1 MFECVVVPLDGS
13 KLSEKALPALPR
25 LLRGEERKVVL
36 LHTPVPGAS
45 FLVPAAEFVRREKR
59 RATRYLAG
67 KAAALRR
74 RGLSIETVVEPGEP
88 SRVINRVALRK
99 GADLIVMSSHG
110 RGAAS
115 EWALGSVA
123 ERVLRTA
130 RLPVLVLRG
139 GKTPAL
145 RHLLVPLDG
154 SPRSLDVMSAVGEL
168 AEAAGARV
176 SLLHVGKRRPS
187 LARAVDLL
195 ARLDIPHRVLQRRGR
210 PVETVLKVARS
221 SRADVLAVAS
231 ATRPGDTRLTFGP
244 VAEALLR
251 KYGRPVL
258 FVPARRDPEPRDAGS
273 IWSTVL
279 ADN

>member
-1 MFECVVVPLDGS
+1 MFERVLVPLDGS
-13 KLSEKALPALPR
+13 KLSEKALAALPR
-25 LLRGEERKVVL
+25 LLGGEERRGIL
-36 LHTPVPGAS
+36 LHTLVPSAS
-45 FLVPAAEFVRREKR
+45 FIVPAAEFVRQEKR
-59 RATRYLAG
+59 RAERYLAG

-74 RGLSIETVVEPGEP
+74 KGLTLETVVEQGEP

-110 RGAAS
+110 RGGAS

-123 ERVLRTA
+123 ERVLRTT

-139 GKTPAL
+139 GKTPAF
-145 RHLLVPLDG
+145 RNLLVPLDG

-168 AEAAGARV
+168 AEAAGSRV
-176 SLLHVGKRRPS
+176 ALLHVGRRRPS
-187 LARAVDLL
+187 LARAVDIL
-195 ARLDIPHRVLQRRGR
+195 ARLDIPRRVLQRQGR
-210 PVETVLKVARS
+210 PVETILKVARA

-258 FVPARRDPEPRDAGS
+258 FVPARKDPEPRDAGS